1 MWICDKCSEKQP
13 DSVSYC
19 MSCKRNE
26 KLERTR
32 YLHNLMS
39 SDLERIPEKKV
50 EYVRKKSKKE
60 KKKEREE
67 KKTREIENIEITKK
81 NRQKNKD
88 DLTFN
93 LDFVTQNTI
102 CLSEGKLFSGD
113 SCEYYPNG
121 KIKCIETYSKGQFVS
136 KKNWDENGKEI
147 K

>member
-1 MWICDKCSEKQP
+1 
-13 DSVSYC
+13 
-19 MSCKRNE
+19 
-26 KLERTR
+26 
-32 YLHNLMS
+32 MS

-60 KKKEREE
+60 KKKEQEE
-67 KKTREIENIEITKK
+67 KKKREIENIEIIKK

-93 LDFVTQNTI
+93 LDFVTQNII

-113 SCEYYPNG
+113 SYEYYPNG

-136 KKNWDENGKEI
+136 KKNWDENEKKI